1 MASKKSTAKATN
13 GKKAAQAVAAAL
25 TDVTVETGK
34 EVVETAAK
42 PAAKP
47 AVETVIETVVETV
60 VETVETAVKAT
71 AERPAQKP
79 AQNPA
84 ANPATAA
91 AADVLAQAKKQVEAA
106 TKVKAGGYGDFAVQG
121 KENVEAM
128 VRSGNIMAKGMETL
142 GKEIMD
148 FARVSIEGNVQ
159 ATQAMFGAKTFQDM
173 VALQSDHARKSMDQ
187 FLAEG
192 AKLTELSVQVAGEA
206 IAPIQV
212 RVDLAVKQFVKPAR
226 F

>member
-1 MASKKSTAKATN
+1 MASKKSTAKAAN
-13 GKKAAQAVAAAL
+13 GKKAAQAVAAPL
-25 TDVTVETGK
+25 TDVAVETAKEK

-47 AVETVIETVVETV
+47 AAETV
-60 VETVETAVKAT
+60 AKPT
-71 AERPAQKP
+71 AEVPAEKPTQKP
-79 AQNPA
+79 TEKPA

-106 TKVKAGGYGDFAVQG
+106 TKVMTGGYGDFAVQG

-148 FARVSIEGNVQ
+148 FTRVSIEGNVQ
-159 ATQAMFGAKTFQDM
+159 ATKAMFGAKTFQDM
-173 VALQSDHARKSMDQ
+173 VALQNDHARKSMDQ

-206 IAPIQV
+206 MAPIQV
-212 RVDLAVKQFVKPAR
+212 RVDHAVKQLVKSPR

>member
-60 VETVETAVKAT
+60 ETAVKAT

-106 TKVKAGGYGDFAVQG
+106 TKVMAGGYGDFAVQG

-159 ATQAMFGAKTFQDM
+159 ATQARFGAKTFPDM
-173 VALQSDHARKSMDQ
+173 VALPSDHARKSMDQ